1 MVNTSSDF
9 YKDVDIKFLGL
20 ELLDLP
26 IANISC
32 HFRDV
37 ADFMEEAM
45 DSKGKSVYWFMQN
58 EVKGS

>member
-45 DSKGKSVYWFMQN
+45 DSKGKSVYRA
-58 EVKGS
+58 K